1 MLLVMNL
8 SMFSAV
14 APLLTTSPIIITFA
28 RSLPERL
35 SRSSAWFLLVLAV
48 LLTAVVPAARRL
60 GQSGV
65 ASGDHGRS
73 GSSPHIRLAL
83 AA

>member
-1 MLLVMNL
+1 MNL

-28 RSLPERL
+28 ASLPERL
-35 SRSSAWFLLVLAV
+35 RQLVAWIVLTLAV
-48 LLTAVVPAARRL
+48 LLTGAAPVVR
-60 GQSGV
+60 
-65 ASGDHGRS
+65 RS
-73 GSSPHIRLAL
+73 GGPAVARTTGHRVLFPANAQLAW